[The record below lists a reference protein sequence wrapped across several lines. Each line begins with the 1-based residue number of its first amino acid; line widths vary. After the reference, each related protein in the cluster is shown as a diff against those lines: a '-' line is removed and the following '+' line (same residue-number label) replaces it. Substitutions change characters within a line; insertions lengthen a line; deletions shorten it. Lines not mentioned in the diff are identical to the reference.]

1 MRAAFLTGLRRV
13 EVREAPDPKI
23 EGSCDVLLRV
33 EAVGVC
39 GSDMHYFRTGRIG
52 EQVVQFPWTVG
63 HECAA
68 TVVEVGSDVTNVRAG
83 DRVVVD
89 PLLPCGQCDQCTGG
103 RVHTCRNQR
112 FLGNPAQKSGAL
124 AELLVM
130 PAGSCFPI
138 PDEVTPERGVLL
150 EPFSIGL
157 YCRRL
162 AGDVAGKAAGVLGSG
177 PIGLCVIKALR
188 AARVGKV
195 YATDIR
201 ENRADLAGACGADW
215 SGSPR
220 AGDIVAQIGKL
231 EPTGLDLVYEAAG
244 EQETID
250 QGLELLRPGGTL
262 LIVGIPEF
270 DRGSFFMD
278 TMRRKELVIR
288 NVRRQNECV
297 GPAIRM
303 VADGEVTLDDL
314 VTHHFP
320 LDETQDAF
328 DVVSDYRDGVVK
340 AIIHL

>member
-1 MRAAFLTGLRRV
+1 MRVAWLTGIRQI
-13 EVREAPDPKI
+13 EVGQAPRPRP
-23 EGSCDVLLRV
+23 ERPTEVLLQI
-33 EAVGVC
+33 EMVGLC
-39 GSDMHYFRTGRIG
+39 GSDIHYFRTGRIG

-68 TVVEVGSDVTNVRAG
+68 TVGEVGSDVTNVRAG
-83 DRVVVD
+83 DLVVVD

-162 AGDVAGKAAGVLGSG
+162 AGDVAGKAVGVLGSG

-188 AARVGKV
+188 VARVGKV

-201 ENRADLAGACGADW
+201 ETRADLAGACGADW

-220 AGDIVAQIGKL
+220 TGDSGAQIGKL
-231 EPTGLDLVYEAAG
+231 EPAGLDLVYEAAG

-270 DRGSFFMD
+270 DRAGFALELL
-278 TMRRKELVIR
+278 RRKELSIH

-297 GPAIRM
+297 APAIEM
-303 VADGEVTLDDL
+303 TAAGKVNLADL

-320 LDETQDAF
+320 LSDSAAAF
-328 DVVSDYRDGVVK
+328 EMAADYRDGVVK
-340 AIIHL
+340 AVVHI